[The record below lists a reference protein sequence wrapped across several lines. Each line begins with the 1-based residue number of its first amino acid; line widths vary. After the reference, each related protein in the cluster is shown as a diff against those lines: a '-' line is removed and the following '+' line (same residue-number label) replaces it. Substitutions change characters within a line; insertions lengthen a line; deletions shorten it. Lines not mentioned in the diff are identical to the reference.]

1 MKDIYI
7 GTAHPQ
13 GGNMI
18 AGKDSKFSSQRVVTE
33 DFKVD
38 GMDNVFVADASLF
51 PTSITI
57 NPQWTIMAMSSL
69 AIKMCAKIFPIK
81 TIEKVN
87 CIKIEKYAYTQF
99 QIHCP
104 DAVETSCAW

>member
-13 GGNMI
+13 GGNMM
-18 AGKDSKFSSQRVVTE
+18 AGRGSARAGQRVVTE

-38 GMDNVFVADASLF
+38 GYDNVFVADASLF

-57 NPQWTIMAMSSL
+57 NPQWTIMALSSM
-69 AIKMCAKIFPIK
+69 AAK
-81 TIEKVN
+81 KVSQV
-87 CIKIEKYAYTQF
+87 Y
-99 QIHCP
+99 
-104 DAVETSCAW
+104 S